1 MTIRGGLWGLQALFK
16 TPMRSLLSLN
26 LDTLNV
32 LELAAES
39 D

>member
-1 MTIRGGLWGLQALFK
+1 MTIRGGPYGLQALFNSSL
-16 TPMRSLLSLN
+16 PSLLSLN
-26 LDTLNV
+26 LDDLNV